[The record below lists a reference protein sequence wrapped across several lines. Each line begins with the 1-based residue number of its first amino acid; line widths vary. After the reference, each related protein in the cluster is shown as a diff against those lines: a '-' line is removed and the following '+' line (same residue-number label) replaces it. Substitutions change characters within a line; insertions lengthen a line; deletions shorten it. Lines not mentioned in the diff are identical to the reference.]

1 MPVLIDLPQAVLN
14 DQVEIHR
21 RAESIYGSGSSN
33 TADKSIRD
41 RALLPL
47 ASFSGMANED
57 KDFRSQR
64 AAKMKIKQLNKKIWR
79 LTKESK
85 EKADIMKNLGREN
98 SDKKKTLFKLQKD
111 LEKQELDNKYCE
123 ELKNSIE
130 SEREKIK
137 EKRIESERLWS
148 VVGKLGDV
156 NAELK
161 REAEKSLKRENMLRA
176 EINKVKLAL
185 SLRKDASFPELYVSS
200 KAHDWSRKLD
210 IERLALSGHEG
221 IVSKGTSKRR
231 IQAKKTFTDK
241 ITRRHE
247 KRMKGKGF
255 SESVKCKWPTGAP
268 ANETKKVEC
277 TIADQIK
284 RQDLDWVNRKAHM
297 ENDQSQCSKTGTS
310 IWGTF
315 QKWNWDLDFPAKK
328 ESAIHSG
335 EPNPSLVPLK
345 IIDDRV
351 KFLES
356 TALFEAGVENVDQ
369 DEGSA

>member
-1 MPVLIDLPQAVLN
+1 
-14 DQVEIHR
+14 
-21 RAESIYGSGSSN
+21 
-33 TADKSIRD
+33 
-41 RALLPL
+41 
-47 ASFSGMANED
+47 
-57 KDFRSQR
+57 
-64 AAKMKIKQLNKKIWR
+64 
-79 LTKESK
+79 
-85 EKADIMKNLGREN
+85 MKNLGREN
-98 SDKKKTLFKLQKD
+98 SDKKKTLFKLQKEM
-111 LEKQELDNKYCE
+111 EKQELDKKYCE

-130 SEREKIK
+130 SGREKIK
-137 EKRIESERLWS
+137 EKRIESERLWN

-200 KAHDWSRKLD
+200 KAHDWSKKLD

-255 SESVKCKWPTGAP
+255 SESVKCNWLTGAP

-284 RQDLDWVNRKAHM
+284 RQDLDWVNQKVDM

-356 TALFEAGVENVDQ
+356 TALFEAGVENVGHE
-369 DEGSA
+369 EGSA

>member
-33 TADKSIRD
+33 TADKSIRVG
-41 RALLPL
+41 ALLPL
-47 ASFSGMANED
+47 ASFSGVANDD

-64 AAKMKIKQLNKKIWR
+64 ATKMKIKQLNKKIWR
-79 LTKESK
+79 LTKEWK
-85 EKADIMKNLGREN
+85 EKAEIVKNLGRDN
-98 SDKKKTLFKLQKD
+98 SDKKKTLFKLQKEI
-111 LEKQELDNKYCE
+111 EKQELDKKYCE

-137 EKRIESERLWS
+137 EKRIESERLWN